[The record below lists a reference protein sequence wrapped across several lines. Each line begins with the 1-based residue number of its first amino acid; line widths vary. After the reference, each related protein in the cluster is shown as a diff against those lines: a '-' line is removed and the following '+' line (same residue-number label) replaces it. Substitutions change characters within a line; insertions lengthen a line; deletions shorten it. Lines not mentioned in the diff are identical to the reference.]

1 MSKSG
6 SRYGRRSNWF
16 KIHCLLQEQQQAQD
30 VANQTGHQKAR
41 LISSNSL
48 SLMKHPS
55 YASNQFSR
63 TPCTA
68 EELMMLRLE
77 DYMKHPVTTS
87 SSISSPDSHKSDGSI
102 EVGDKRNTI
111 SESSYAPNKD
121 LLLSLPFSGFSLMP
135 PPFIPQSH
143 FLFASYHNAF
153 LEQNHHLMQQKDQ
166 QDLHQN
172 SELPSLGNKVHLS
185 NDNERINSDLEA
197 AVMIK
202 REPSMNGNPEE
213 KIKDGTSGEKLLKTH
228 NHVLTPPRSPNQNP
242 TCHNPID
249 LSMSTTKKQPLSNS
263 FPRNGQSNL
272 ETTSFSSNRYGCD
285 DFEIKCK
292 REGGDDEDANFEG
305 KYNLDSKREFKRR
318 KSYSSA
324 LDLSIKV

>member
-41 LISSNSL
+41 L

-68 EELMMLRLE
+68 EELMMFRLE

-111 SESSYAPNKD
+111 SEPSYAPNKD
-121 LLLSLPFSGFSLMP
+121 LLLSLPFSGFPLMP

-153 LEQNHHLMQQKDQ
+153 LEQNHHLMQQKGQ

-172 SELPSLGNKVHLS
+172 SELPSLENKEHLCK
-185 NDNERINSDLEA
+185 DNERINCDLEA
-197 AVMIK
+197 AVYQSKFGMIK
-202 REPSMNGNPEE
+202 KEPSVNCNPEE
-213 KIKDGTSGEKLLKTH
+213 KIKGGTSGEKLSKKH

-242 TCHNPID
+242 TCHSPID
-249 LSMSTTKKQPLSNS
+249 LSMNTTKKQPLSNS
-263 FPRNGQSNL
+263 FRNGQGNS
-272 ETTSFSSNRYGCD
+272 ETTSFSSNQYGCD
-285 DFEIKCK
+285 DFEIKCE
-292 REGGDDEDANFEG
+292 REAGDDEDVNVDG
-305 KYNLDSKREFKRR
+305 KCNLDSKREFKRR
-318 KSYSSA
+318 KSHSSA